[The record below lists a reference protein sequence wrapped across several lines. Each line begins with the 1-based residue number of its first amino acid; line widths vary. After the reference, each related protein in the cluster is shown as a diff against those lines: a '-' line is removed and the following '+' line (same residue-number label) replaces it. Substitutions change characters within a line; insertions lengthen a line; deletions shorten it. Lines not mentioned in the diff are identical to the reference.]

1 MSYSCMSR
9 GGNLGE
15 VGSVGRPSRNRLE
28 NGHANLHRYRITTAV
43 RRYLKCTSIALQHA
57 YQHTVCSRAD
67 VGRRRVNPNAD
78 RVSLRVARLGRASRM
93 RLFASADSI
102 LSLRHRRHAM
112 PPQTQC
118 HSTTWLHVVSRI
130 ASLRQCAQHCRR
142 PLASP
147 AAATP
152 SQPAPG
158 RARAAA
164 ALEPPS
170 SGKAPELAPFQT
182 ARAMPQLH
190 HVRLLGRHAFTQMEV
205 RSVHECRVTTN
216 VTRL

>member
-1 MSYSCMSR
+1 MTC
-9 GGNLGE
+9 
-15 VGSVGRPSRNRLE
+15 
-28 NGHANLHRYRITTAV
+28 HRYKNHYAGTQNAPRSRCNTHINIQCARGQTLAAGA
-43 RRYLKCTSIALQHA
+43 SIPMPIA
-57 YQHTVCSRAD
+57 C
-67 VGRRRVNPNAD
+67 
-78 RVSLRVARLGRASRM
+78 RASRM

-102 LSLRHRRHAM
+102 PSLRHRRHAM
-112 PPQTQC
+112 PPQNQC
-118 HSTTWLHVVSRI
+118 HLTTWLHVVSRI

-142 PLASP
+142 PIASP

-152 SQPAPG
+152 FQPAPG

-190 HVRLLGRHAFTQMEV
+190 HVRLLG
-205 RSVHECRVTTN
+205 S
-216 VTRL
+216 TRLHTNGGQVSA

>member
-1 MSYSCMSR
+1 MRTTIGIESLQLYAGTQNAPRSR
-9 GGNLGE
+9 CNTHINIQCARGQTLAAG
-15 VGSVGRPSRNRLE
+15 
-28 NGHANLHRYRITTAV
+28 A
-43 RRYLKCTSIALQHA
+43 SIPMPIA
-57 YQHTVCSRAD
+57 C
-67 VGRRRVNPNAD
+67 
-78 RVSLRVARLGRASRM
+78 RASRM

-102 LSLRHRRHAM
+102 PSLQQHRRHAM
-112 PPQTQC
+112 PPQNQC

-152 SQPAPG
+152 FPPTGYLAGAGQEPP
-158 RARAAA
+158 R

-182 ARAMPQLH
+182 ARRRSSIDILGLRRRIPSHKWRSGQCMNEWLQLLTT
-190 HVRLLGRHAFTQMEV
+190 VRTDSASAV
-205 RSVHECRVTTN
+205 NWVA
-216 VTRL
+216 

>member
-1 MSYSCMSR
+1 M
-9 GGNLGE
+9 
-15 VGSVGRPSRNRLE
+15 P
-28 NGHANLHRYRITTAV
+28 
-43 RRYLKCTSIALQHA
+43 IA
-57 YQHTVCSRAD
+57 C
-67 VGRRRVNPNAD
+67 
-78 RVSLRVARLGRASRM
+78 RASRM
-93 RLFASADSI
+93 RLFASADSVP
-102 LSLRHRRHAM
+102 SLRHRRHAM

-142 PLASP
+142 PIASP

-152 SQPAPG
+152 FEPAPG

-190 HVRLLGRHAFTQMEV
+190 HVRLLG
-205 RSVHECRVTTN
+205 S
-216 VTRL
+216 TRLHTNGWRSGQCMNEWLQLLTTVRTDSASAVNWVALPQYECFSIL